1 MLLQF
6 VRPYYKN
13 HFYKVGSVG
22 EIEDDRA
29 GVAFA
34 NMLISK
40 GIAIEVEALPE
51 PESPFC
57 EPTGEVPWGIERA
70 VVVSPELAVSV
81 APENATAPSAPERAV
96 GPSRSKTKGRKSNAD
111 ICEPNVSDSGD

>member
-6 VRPYYKN
+6 VRPYYK
-13 HFYKVGSVG
+13 HRLYKVGEVG

-34 NMLISK
+34 NMLIGK

-51 PESPFC
+51 PVNPFC
-57 EPTGEVPWGIERA
+57 EPTGEVPFGIERA
-70 VVVSPELAVSV
+70 V
-81 APENATAPSAPERAV
+81 APSAPERAV
-96 GPSRSKTKGRKSNAD
+96 GPSRGKNKGRKSNAN
-111 ICEPNVSDSGD
+111 ICEPNVSDPGD